1 MGKSESKIKKKKM
14 GIDLNKQGRNRT
26 RHFRKAVTPNL
37 YHGLLIKLYGFL
49 ARRTDSKFNKIV
61 YKRLNQSGT
70 TRYPMSVSRL
80 VKVANSEE
88 KRAKTLVVVGNVLNN
103 ERLMTVPKM
112 NVCALRFTQAARSRI
127 TAAGGRCLTFDQ
139 LAKEAP
145 KGQNTWLLRG
155 GRRREAKK
163 HFGAPARDNAK
174 PYVTGSHE
182 CKHKIK

>member
-1 MGKSESKIKKKKM
+1 MGKKM
-14 GIDLNKQGRNRT
+14 GIDLERAGRKRT
-26 RHFRKAVTPNL
+26 RHFRSAVTNNL

-88 KRAKTLVVVGNVLNN
+88 KRAKTLVVVGNVLND
-103 ERLMTVPKM
+103 ERLITVPKL
-112 NVCALRFTQAARSRI
+112 NVCALRFTTAARERI

-139 LAKEAP
+139 LAKESP

-163 HFGAPARDNAK
+163 HFGNPKEGAK